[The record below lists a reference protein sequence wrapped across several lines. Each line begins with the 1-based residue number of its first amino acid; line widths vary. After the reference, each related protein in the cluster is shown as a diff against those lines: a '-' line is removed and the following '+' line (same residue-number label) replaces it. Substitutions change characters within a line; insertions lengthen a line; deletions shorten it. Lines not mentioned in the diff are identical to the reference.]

1 MAILKWG
8 SSRRILFVHETM
20 GKLFEDAVSS
30 LRRGR
35 LYPSP
40 WLPPCDIYET
50 GDRYVLKA
58 EAPGVE
64 LGDIVLEV
72 SGNVVSFA
80 GERKRERDVGAENY
94 HMVERSSGRFMRSFT
109 LPDSVEEEDVA
120 ASLKDGVLTV
130 TMKKK
135 PASQKSGTVEI
146 KVK

>member
-8 SSRRILFVHETM
+8 SSRRMLFVHETM
-20 GKLFEDAVSS
+20 GKLFEEAISS

-40 WLPPCDIYET
+40 WIPQCDIYET
-50 GDRYVLKA
+50 GGQYVLKA

-64 LGDIVLEV
+64 LSDIVLEV
-72 SGNVVSFA
+72 SGNEVSFA

-109 LPDSVEEEDVA
+109 LPQGVVEEDVA

-130 TMKKK
+130 IMKKK
-135 PASQKSGTVEI
+135 PASQKNGKVEI